1 MNTRSNFDFF
11 HNLFKLYEDA
21 IQGKRN
27 HPTYSDNAL
36 GITALLYCP
45 LKYHYRQSD
54 FHTNQYSSLEILDG
68 FDFEHT
74 IKSILQ
80 DHYGAIDEFVVEYE
94 YNGTKIEG
102 HLDVYVPT
110 LNVALELKNMRLVK
124 AKMLPADTIVFNP
137 EEYGIELTQSYLKQA
152 GIQKTLLDYHTNKTN
167 QVFLV
172 VKTTL
177 IDHSMKAKKV
187 IIITQPPA
195 VPLEEINTLIE
206 AFHNEKKPRY
216 PWECKL
222 CPYTSMCKNAANL
235 LK

>member
-1 MNTRSNFDFF
+1 MNTPDNFKFF
-11 HNLFKLYEDA
+11 NNLFKLYEDS
-21 IQGKRN
+21 IKGKRN
-27 HPTYSDNAL
+27 HPTYTDNAL

-54 FHTNQYSSLEILDG
+54 FHSNQYSSLEILDG

-74 IKSILQ
+74 IKTILQ
-80 DHYGAIDEFVVEYE
+80 THYDAIDEYVVEYR
-94 YNGTKIEG
+94 YKDTKIEG
-102 HLDVYVPT
+102 HLDVYVPK
-110 LNVALELKNMRLVK
+110 LNVALELKNMRLIK
-124 AKMLPADTIVFNP
+124 SKMLPADTIIFNP
-137 EEYGIELTQSYLKQA
+137 SEYGIEITQSYLKQA

-177 IDHSMKAKKV
+177 IDQSWKSKKV
-187 IIITQPPA
+187 LIIQEAPE
-195 VPLEEINTLIE
+195 VSLEEINQLIDL
-206 AFHNEKKPRY
+206 FHSEKRPRY

-222 CPYTSMCKNAANL
+222 CPYTSVCTNAMNV